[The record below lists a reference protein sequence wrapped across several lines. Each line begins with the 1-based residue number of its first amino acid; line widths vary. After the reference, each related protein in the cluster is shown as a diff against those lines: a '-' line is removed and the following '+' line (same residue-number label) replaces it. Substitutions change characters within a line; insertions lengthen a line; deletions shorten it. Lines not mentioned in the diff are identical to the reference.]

1 VTSKRRGRG
10 EFEELIRRAQRT
22 GATRARIIIEQCLAM
37 LPHYRGIPETHLADV
52 RRSVLAHLSLF
63 YGRTLA
69 TGRSLTFEDLEPS
82 RETAR
87 RRAAQGVP
95 LGEFLTFFQVGLTII
110 WEHLIASAGESRALR
125 DRLLD
130 RVDAIISNQAQ
141 LMTALVEA
149 YVEESERL
157 LRFREQDLDDFFRLL
172 LTDDASENVLA
183 SRARS
188 LELPV
193 DAPHAIAIL
202 APGDASER
210 DAGIGPE
217 EMRRRLARQLRAR
230 VWLGRSREG
239 FVALL
244 PPDPDRRALAGAVGS
259 AAHDRHVGVGRPGRG
274 VEGLRRSARE
284 ALRALRIGALQRRGE
299 RVHRF
304 EDVEILDL
312 VQVDS
317 AASQEFVER
326 VLGTLLQA
334 RARTYLET
342 LRQLVAHGHRI
353 KLAAAALSV
362 HPHTLTY
369 RLKQIRRRF
378 GIDLDDPD
386 VRLRVQLALHVFDAQ
401 AEALPRRARRKGTP
415 GRAG

>member
-1 VTSKRRGRG
+1 MRRAKRARD
-10 EFEELIRRAQRT
+10 EFAELIRRAQRT
-22 GATRARIIIEQCLAM
+22 RATRARVIIEQCLAM

-63 YGRTLA
+63 YRRTLA
-69 TGRSLTFEDLEPS
+69 TGGRLTFEDLEPS
-82 RETAR
+82 RLTAR

-110 WEHLIASAGESRALR
+110 WEHLIASANDSRVLR

-172 LTDDASENVLA
+172 LTGDASDNVLEA
-183 SRARS
+183 RART
-188 LELPV
+188 LGLPL
-193 DAPHAIAIL
+193 DTPHAIAIV
-202 APGDASER
+202 APGAGSASG
-210 DAGIGPE
+210 AGIGPE
-217 EMRRRLARQLRAR
+217 EMRRRLTRHLRAR

-244 PPDPDRRALAGAVGS
+244 PPDPDRRALAGAAGP
-259 AAHDRHVGVGRPGRG
+259 AADERHVGVGGPGRG

-284 ALRALRIGALQRRGE
+284 ALRALHIGTLQRRGE

-317 AASQEFVER
+317 AASQEFMER
-326 VLGTLLQA
+326 VLGPLLQA
-334 RARTYLET
+334 RASRVHLET

-369 RLKQIRRRF
+369 RLKQIRSRF

-401 AEALPRRARRKGTP
+401 AQTEPRRARRKGTP
-415 GRAG
+415 GR

>member
-1 VTSKRRGRG
+1 MKKKRARD
-10 EFEELIRRAQRT
+10 EFAELIALAQRT
-22 GATRARIIIEQCLAM
+22 RATRARVIIEQCLAM
-37 LPHYRGIPETHLADV
+37 LPHYRGIPESHLADV

-63 YGRTLA
+63 YRRTLA
-69 TGRSLTFEDLEPS
+69 TGGRLTFEDLEPS
-82 RETAR
+82 RQTAR
-87 RRAAQGVP
+87 KRAAQGVP

-110 WEHLIASAGESRALR
+110 WEHLIATAGDSRALR

-172 LTDDASENVLA
+172 GTGDASENVLEA
-183 SRARS
+183 RARS
-188 LELPV
+188 LGLPL
-193 DAPHAIAIL
+193 DAPHAIAIV
-202 APGDASER
+202 SEAEGSSR
-210 DAGIGPE
+210 GAGIGPE
-217 EMRRRLARQLRAR
+217 EMRRRLARHLRAPF
-230 VWLGRSREG
+230 WLGRSREG

-244 PPDPDRRALAGAVGS
+244 PPDPDPRALAAAAGS
-259 AAHDRHVGVGRPGRG
+259 AADDRHVGIGRPGRG
-274 VEGLRRSARE
+274 IEGLRRSARE

-312 VQVDS
+312 VQSDS
-317 AASQEFVER
+317 AASRDFVLR
-326 VLGTLLQA
+326 VLGPLLQA
-334 RARTYLET
+334 RAPRTHLET

-378 GIDLDDPD
+378 GIDLDDPG
-386 VRLRVQLALHVFDAQ
+386 VRLRVQLALHVHDAQ
-401 AEALPRRARRKGTP
+401 AEAVPPRRARRKGTS
-415 GRAG
+415 R